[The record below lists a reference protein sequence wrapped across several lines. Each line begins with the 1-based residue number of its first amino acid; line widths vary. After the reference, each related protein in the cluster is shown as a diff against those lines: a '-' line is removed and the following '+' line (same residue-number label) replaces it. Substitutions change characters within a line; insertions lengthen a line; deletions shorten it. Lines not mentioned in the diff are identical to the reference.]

1 MTRLITGER
10 VGKQGEIRFG
20 CSAAIFSADRQKILL
35 TRRADNGTWCLPSGG
50 MEPGESLP
58 ETCQREVQ
66 EETGLQVRVTRL
78 IGVYSSPDR
87 LIVYPDGNQ
96 FQLVGISFESE
107 IEAGELITSEETTDF
122 GYFTL
127 AETEELEIMEHH
139 RERIRDA
146 FADSEE
152 PFIR

>member
-1 MTRLITGER
+1 
-10 VGKQGEIRFG
+10 
-20 CSAAIFSADRQKILL
+20 
-35 TRRADNGTWCLPSGG
+35 
-50 MEPGESLP
+50 MEPGESLS
-58 ETCQREVQ
+58 ETCRREVR
-66 EETGLQVRVTRL
+66 EETGLQVRVIRL

-87 LIVYPDGNQ
+87 LIIYPDGNK
-96 FQLVGISFESE
+96 FQLVGVSFESE
-107 IEAGELITSEETTDF
+107 IEAGELITSEETMDF

-146 FADSEE
+146 FADSRE